1 MGTNSLLKRIACFAA
16 FLLASAQTATAND
29 HTELLNATLIA
40 KLHLDRSESR
50 AQMLGAYQV
59 TFRNTGE
66 APLKGV
72 TVLLNPGLKVMKV
85 QGPGGRALR
94 FGARTASVSGKSGL
108 SLLAADITLAEAVKP
123 NSRHEI
129 VIHYSGRLDD
139 LSLMGLEDAREIL
152 HPDFT
157 MLRAQGFAYP
167 VFASPDMASIGAAWG
182 HKPFHQVAF
191 VEVNGDQKVVG
202 NLMVAEKTLN
212 GSKINFEL
220 KSAQPVGPL
229 TLAVGDYE
237 SLRAGNLVVA
247 YRAGQRT
254 EADAVLE
261 RVSGEIARLTAQYG
275 AQRAGAELTVASVR
289 ERYGSSIG
297 PGLALIP
304 DSQFGAGL
312 TLGHAL
318 TDMWMLNPAKT
329 DGHWAHAIDS
339 FIRTRE
345 AEGAPLPAL
354 KQHAYDDALALM
366 KANPAVGKTALVDF
380 TVSGLR
386 SESDT
391 MGTLAFALLH
401 DLIGDD
407 AFWPMIRTLREGLS
421 AGYNDTA
428 TLAEHLERIIT
439 HKGAR
444 KLVQNW
450 FEKGRA
456 GKDLAKAKSY
466 AELLKLYR

>member
-16 FLLASAQTATAND
+16 FLLASAHTATAND

-59 TFRNTGE
+59 TFRNTGKT
-66 APLKGV
+66 PLKGV

-85 QGPGGRALR
+85 QGPGGRTLR
-94 FGARTASVSGKSGL
+94 FNARTASVGGQAGL
-108 SLLAADITLAEAVKP
+108 RLLAADITLAEAVNP

-129 VIHYSGRLDD
+129 VIHYSGKLED
-139 LSLMGLEDAREIL
+139 LSLMGLADAREIL

-157 MLRAQGFAYP
+157 MLRTQGFAYP
-167 VFASPDMASIGAAWG
+167 VFARADMASIGAAWG

-212 GSKINFEL
+212 GSKINYEL

-237 SLRAGNLVVA
+237 SLRAGNLIVA

-261 RVSGEIARLTAQYG
+261 RVSSEIASLTAKYG
-275 AQRAGAELTVASVR
+275 APRSGAELTVASVR
-289 ERYGSSIG
+289 DGYGSSTG
-297 PGLALIP
+297 PGLVLVP
-304 DSQFGAGL
+304 DSQFTGSLSLAP
-312 TLGHAL
+312 AL
-318 TDMWMLNPAKT
+318 TGMWMLNPAKT

-345 AEGAPLPAL
+345 ADGAPLPAL
-354 KQHAYDDALALM
+354 KQHAYDGAQALVKGNA
-366 KANPAVGKTALVDF
+366 AVGKTALVDF

-386 SESDT
+386 AESDA
-391 MGTLAFALLH
+391 MNTLAFALLH
-401 DLIGDD
+401 DVLGDD
-407 AFWPMIRTLREGLS
+407 AFWPVIRALREGLS

-428 TLAEHLERIIT
+428 TLAEYLERSIT

-450 FEKGRA
+450 YEKGRA

-466 AELLKLYR
+466 AELVKLYR